1 MCISTSVLYTPT
13 LKTDILLYRGAV
25 YPSSIWNFS
34 LSLIRFGAFVPDCHR
49 SVVKLLQC
57 IFLLL
62 HMRMTVQMQCCCFT
76 LVFLFFFSDCISA
89 QRCLVCSEWM
99 HGNFH
104 STSGAQNPAG
114 HSERPQPVRGH
125 GWASQTINELYI
137 VGNRYSTLLTLL
149 HSNICHTILFHSAKV
164 VIAFKHKIH
173 QNSSEHVI

>member
-34 LSLIRFGAFVPDCHR
+34 LIRFGAFVPDYHR

-76 LVFLFFFSDCISA
+76 LVFLFFFQIASLLSDASSVLNECMETFT
-89 QRCLVCSEWM
+89 Q
-99 HGNFH
+99 
-104 STSGAQNPAG
+104 
-114 HSERPQPVRGH
+114 PQ
-125 GWASQTINELYI
+125 ELK
-137 VGNRYSTLLTLL
+137 TLLDTQKDLSQLEDMGELL
-149 HSNICHTILFHSAKV
+149 RLSMNYT
-164 VIAFKHKIH
+164 
-173 QNSSEHVI
+173 